1 MNRQQGSSIWE
12 FLLAFGVV
20 SAMLATLLPSF
31 LDYYRTS
38 TRNMA
43 AESVMHEVL
52 RGMEY
57 AMTDYWARSHCRF
70 APGDKTL
77 SVLINKGYVIK
88 EMVEKSPWP
97 IDIDYA
103 TASGV
108 PKVMRY
114 LAVTLTIPNTTQ
126 ASSLLAAM
134 QGDDGVFE
142 LDATGTK
149 LTLKRPVSVVQG
161 EWEHLYYNPQTG
173 CME

>member
-1 MNRQQGSSIWE
+1 MNRQQGASLWE
-12 FLLAFGVV
+12 FLLAFGMA
-20 SAMLATLLPSF
+20 SAMLATFLPSF
-31 LDYYRTS
+31 LDYHRTN

-57 AMTDYWARSHCRF
+57 AMTESWARSQCRL

-77 SVLINKGYVIK
+77 EGLVTKEYVIK
-88 EMVEKSPWP
+88 EKVEKSPWP

-108 PKVMRY
+108 PPVMRY
-114 LAVTLTIPNTTQ
+114 LAVTLTMPNSTQ
-126 ASSLLAAM
+126 ASSLLAGM

-142 LDATGTK
+142 LDSTGTK

-161 EWEHLYYNPQTG
+161 ELEHLYYNPQTG